1 MQPLRQERHGG
12 RPGETGT
19 GKGVEG
25 RADRGPYHRSIE
37 SGGCLNLST
46 VF

>member
-19 GKGVEG
+19 GNGVGG
-25 RADRGPYHRSIE
+25 RADRGS
-37 SGGCLNLST
+37 LNQAAVST
-46 VF
+46 